1 MGLVFPVGGEF
12 CAWSYALNIGK
23 DNQIKMAGDAAPHI
37 SVMLDEVLD
46 ALEPAMAGLIVD
58 GTFGAGGYSKAML
71 KAGARVVGLDQDE
84 NVQEFAD
91 ALSCE
96 YGDRFS
102 FVMGRFSELDELAKD
117 VTHEKID
124 AVVLDIGVSSMQ
136 LDEGERGFS
145 FMRDGPLDMRMG
157 TTGQSAADL
166 VNTADERLLSD
177 IIFAFGEEKRARRI
191 AKAIIEARIETPITT
206 TLQLAEI
213 IEGAVGRKPGGNHPA
228 TRTFQAIRIA
238 VNREMDELVRGLFA
252 AERLLAEEGILVV
265 VTFHSLEDRIVKRFF
280 DAKKSAGTT
289 SRHMPFAEAEP
300 MRWRRIS
307 KPKKAGDDELLHNP
321 RARSATLRCAQR
333 TGHAPR
339 EFSYEGLGVP
349 GSRLIINDNL
359 GAT

>member
-1 MGLVFPVGGEF
+1 MNSG
-12 CAWSYALNIGK
+12 
-23 DNQIKMAGDAAPHI
+23 NQIETERGGTPHV

-58 GTFGAGGYSKAML
+58 GTFGAGGYSKAL
-71 KAGARVVGLDQDE
+71 LQAGAHVIGIDQDK
-84 NVQEFAD
+84 NVQQFAD
-91 ALSCE
+91 ALSAE

-102 FVMGRFSELDELAKD
+102 FVMGRFSQLDELGTQ
-117 VTHEKID
+117 VTQSKNVTQSKID

-157 TTGQSAADL
+157 ASGESAADL
-166 VNTADERLLSD
+166 VNNADERLLSD

-191 AKAIIEARIETPITT
+191 AKAIIEARAETPITT
-206 TLQLAEI
+206 TLALADI
-213 IEGAVGRKPGGNHPA
+213 IEQAVGRKPGGNHPA

-238 VNREMDELVRGLFA
+238 VNKEMDELVHGLFA
-252 AERLLAEEGILVV
+252 AERALGEGGILVV

-289 SRHMPFAEAEP
+289 SRHMPFAEGEP
-300 MRWRRIS
+300 MRWRGIS
-307 KPKKAGDDELLHNP
+307 KSKKAGNDELTRNP
-321 RARSATLRCAQR
+321 RARSATLRSAQR

-339 EFSYEGLGVP
+339 EFSHEGLGVP
-349 GSRLIINDNL
+349 GAKLRINNIL
-359 GAT
+359 GAA

>member
-1 MGLVFPVGGEF
+1 MNNGNG
-12 CAWSYALNIGK
+12 
-23 DNQIKMAGDAAPHI
+23 NQIETEKGVAPHM

-58 GTFGAGGYSKAML
+58 GTFGAGGYSKAL
-71 KAGARVVGLDQDE
+71 LDAGAQVIGVDQDK
-84 NVQEFAD
+84 NVQQFAD
-91 ALSCE
+91 ALNVE
-96 YGDRFS
+96 FGDRFS
-102 FVMGRFSELDELAKD
+102 FVMGRFSELDELSKQVSD
-117 VTHEKID
+117 QKID

-157 TTGQSAADL
+157 ARGESAADL
-166 VNTADERLLSD
+166 VNNANERLLSD

-191 AKAIIEARIETPITT
+191 AKAIIDARVEAPITT
-206 TLQLAEI
+206 TLALADI
-213 IEGAVGRKPGGNHPA
+213 IEQAVGRKPGGNHPA

-252 AERLLAEEGILVV
+252 AERALGENGTLVV

-289 SRHMPFAEAEP
+289 SRHMPFEAAEP
-300 MRWRRIS
+300 MRWRKIS
-307 KPKKAGDDELLHNP
+307 KPKKAAENELMRNP
-321 RARSATLRCAQR
+321 RARSATLRSAQR

-339 EFSYEGLGVP
+339 EFSYDGLGVP
-349 GSRLIINDNL
+349 GAKLNIDKIL
-359 GAT
+359 GAV